1 MDKIVQFLF
10 ILVNLHR
17 IFHLICA
24 EEHLQQKFTSKCDDL
39 CIDQS
44 ENDTKEWG
52 KVECLRGCQYFNI
65 EFLVNAGN
73 KDKIV
78 DLNRLVERCGT
89 TCSEAYGD
97 DKPKKE
103 HCFRGCNEMM
113 MLQAK
118 APLINGWLVY
128 MGATDRNL
136 VLLQPDFDIPLKE
149 DWIRLDSMF
158 HNDYDY
164 DTQYGNYDKISTQ
177 IETVP
182 PRYMGHDNFTINYC
196 IPIWMWLLPIFL
208 LVAFLYIHY
217 SNYIYSIFL
226 NESLQQEFGL
236 IDPNNLGG
244 GGGAGASG
252 GFLPINLND
261 ADDKKFLRSAHEFA
275 VGTDFYFYPS
285 PAIPPPK
292 YNDIAEAILI
302 DSSDDEHDTV
312 NRSNG
317 NLKPNDQSVKTN
329 FDKDKSSLSVDI

>member
-1 MDKIVQFLF
+1 
-10 ILVNLHR
+10 
-17 IFHLICA
+17 
-24 EEHLQQKFTSKCDDL
+24 
-39 CIDQS
+39 
-44 ENDTKEWG
+44 
-52 KVECLRGCQYFNI
+52 
-65 EFLVNAGN
+65 
-73 KDKIV
+73 
-78 DLNRLVERCGT
+78 
-89 TCSEAYGD
+89 
-97 DKPKKE
+97 
-103 HCFRGCNEMM
+103 

-149 DWIRLDSMF
+149 DWVRLDSMF
-158 HNDYDY
+158 RSDYDY
-164 DTQYGNYDKISTQ
+164 GNDYSSYEKITTQ

-182 PRYMGHDNFTINYC
+182 RYMERDNFTINYDRFC
-196 IPIWMWLLPIFL
+196 VPVWMWLLPIFL

-236 IDPNNLGG
+236 IDPNQVGGVGG
-244 GGGAGASG
+244 GGISG
-252 GFLPINLND
+252 GSCGVPINMSN
-261 ADDKKFLRSAHEFA
+261 ADDKKFMQSPREFA

-302 DSSDDEHDTV
+302 DSSDDENDDTA
-312 NRSNG
+312 NQMHG
-317 NLKPNDQSVKTN
+317 NAKPNDQSVKTN

>member
-1 MDKIVQFLF
+1 MCVIS
-10 ILVNLHR
+10 I
-17 IFHLICA
+17 A
-24 EEHLQQKFTSKCDDL
+24 
-39 CIDQS
+39 
-44 ENDTKEWG
+44 
-52 KVECLRGCQYFNI
+52 
-65 EFLVNAGN
+65 
-73 KDKIV
+73 
-78 DLNRLVERCGT
+78 
-89 TCSEAYGD
+89 CSEAYSD

-118 APLINGWLVY
+118 APLINGWHVY

-136 VLLQPDFDIPLKE
+136 VLLQQDIDILNE
-149 DWIRLDSMF
+149 EWVRLDSMLR
-158 HNDYDY
+158 NDYDY
-164 DTQYGNYDKISTQ
+164 DSQYGSYDKISTQ

-182 PRYMGHDNFTINYC
+182 RYMEHDNFTINYC
-196 IPIWMWLLPIFL
+196 IPIWMWLLPLFL

-236 IDPNNLGG
+236 IDPNQVGGVGG
-244 GGGAGASG
+244 GGGV
-252 GFLPINLND
+252 PININN
-261 ADDKKFLRSAHEFA
+261 AENKKFLQSPQEFA

-285 PAIPPPK
+285 PAVPPPK

-302 DSSDDEHDTV
+302 DSSDDENDTV

-329 FDKDKSSLSVDI
+329 FDKDKSCLSVDI